1 MRFMSKEDAI
11 VVGFNVKVKAA
22 ADALA
27 AERRP
32 LGAGVLERKRG
43 RAFRRKGV
51 IGETFNGTSLVYMRG
66 SLAEKFLVMSRA
78 RARFDLKQAPL
89 KRSRRFAEVGAF
101 DGGRPPPL
109 HWAVP
114 TGNQKIHSIST
125 LLVRH
130 QAVGGPGDGET
141 GSTHFIISLKQGV
154 SHSSP
159 CSPRAF
165 GWRVFYWPNFRGTV
179 GARRVPFKY
188 SAPVLA
194 AHWGRFV
201 LSAFGESGICFR
213 SRHGEKQRD
222 TRSLM
227 CSCT

>member
-1 MRFMSKEDAI
+1 
-11 VVGFNVKVKAA
+11 
-22 ADALA
+22 
-27 AERRP
+27 
-32 LGAGVLERKRG
+32 
-43 RAFRRKGV
+43 
-51 IGETFNGTSLVYMRG
+51 MRG
-66 SLAEKFLVMSRA
+66 SLAEEVLVMSRA
-78 RARFDLKQAPL
+78 RARFDSMQAPL
-89 KRSRRFAEVGAF
+89 KRSRRYAEVGAF

-109 HWAVP
+109 HWTVP
-114 TGNQKIHSIST
+114 TGNQNTHSVSN

-141 GSTHFIISLKQGV
+141 GSTHFKISLKQGV

-159 CSPRAF
+159 CSPQAF
-165 GWRVFYWPNFRGTV
+165 GWRVFYWPNFRV
-179 GARRVPFKY
+179 AAGARRAPFAY

-201 LSAFGESGICFR
+201 LSALGEIGICFR
-213 SRHGEKQRD
+213 SRRGEKHCD